1 MSGITWMR
9 RFPSLLEPFI
19 VFSAALILV
28 WGLRLGWGGS
38 TGMGWWLIPFI
49 WIVAACLPGLWT
61 NDYWLTRKGLV
72 GHFSVSLREVIRL
85 SLLVFPLFT
94 LGYLFYFGDE
104 VSAGKVAGIQ
114 AGWWMMAVYQIFY
127 VGLSEEL
134 FFRGYLQQRLDERF
148 GRPYQLFG
156 ARFGGGLLGASLLFA
171 MAHAVLGGSL
181 KNLDVFIP
189 GLLFGWLQART
200 NATLA
205 PALFHGLSNIVL
217 FTLRDWF

>member
-1 MSGITWMR
+1 MR
-9 RFPSLLEPFI
+9 RFLSLLEPFI
-19 VFSAALILV
+19 VFAAALILV
-28 WGLRLGWGGS
+28 LGLRLRWGVS
-38 TGMGWWLIPFI
+38 AGMGWWLIPFI
-49 WIVAACLPGLWT
+49 WMVAACLPGLWT

-72 GHFSVSLREVIRL
+72 GHFGGSLREVIRL
-85 SLLVFPLFT
+85 SLLVFPLFI

-104 VSAGKVAGIQ
+104 VSVGKVTGIQ
-114 AGWWMMAVYQIFY
+114 AGWGQMAAYQIFY

-148 GRPYQLFG
+148 GRPYTLFG
-156 ARFGGGLLGASLLFA
+156 AKFGSGLIGANLLFA
-171 MAHAVLGGSL
+171 VAHAVPGGSL

-217 FTLRDWF
+217 FTLRGWF